1 MLRFP
6 PTPFEILHSIYYLRA
21 KRFILLPRIKRTS
34 ELVIAG
40 DHCYDRVKRFIDSYS
55 DCDTRE
61 EKIKRQA
68 E

>member
-6 PTPFEILHSIYYLRA
+6 RTPFEILYSIYLRA
-21 KRFILLPRIKRTS
+21 KRFILLLRIKRTS